1 MIHLRGVG
9 TDVVLDVSAG
19 VPVIVHWGAPLGDG
33 DIDVLHDAL
42 ARPLV
47 HGALDAV
54 APVSIVPA
62 GRTGRHGSCP
72 TW

>member
-33 DIDVLHDAL
+33 V
-42 ARPLV
+42 
-47 HGALDAV
+47 
-54 APVSIVPA
+54 VS
-62 GRTGRHGSCP
+62 
-72 TW
+72 